1 MAAVECR
8 PKVSPSKRKAES
20 LAGEECSLEKR
31 ASKRI
36 DCSVAEKGPAAPVV
50 AGGEGTEA
58 APAKKM

>member
-1 MAAVECR
+1 M
-8 PKVSPSKRKAES
+8 
-20 LAGEECSLEKR
+20 AGEECSLEER